1 MKTMRGGRGLGD
13 TIYLQSIARHM
24 TENGTTRMRV
34 ASDYAD
40 VFLPLGR
47 RVQVIPFTRTGVEIV
62 AHYVSRK
69 AMAGTSQFTDMCIQ
83 VGIRKP
89 IDLRLDWKPTDTEVM
104 QRIKA
109 KASGRPVVCVQLP
122 RAPMGRIDGFG
133 ADLLPCPTAMQAIVH
148 ELGKHFAVMQVG
160 SGRALYH
167 LRGIDIDL
175 ANQTSVSQMIDA
187 ASQADVFF
195 GYPSFIIPLAESLG
209 KPGLFLWSR
218 AGLKSLQ
225 PFIAQ
230 ITPEKLLHKPG
241 LSRAIMDNAT
251 PEQIHAAVASL
262 LQPT

>member
-1 MKTMRGGRGLGD
+1 MRGGRGLGD

-24 TENGTTRMRV
+24 TEDGVTRMRV

-47 RVQVIPFTRTGVEIV
+47 RVQVIPFTRTGVDIV
-62 AHYVSRK
+62 AHYVGRK
-69 AMAGTSQFTDMCIQ
+69 AIAGTSQFVDMCFQ
-83 VGIRKP
+83 AGIRKEVG
-89 IDLRLDWKPTDTEVM
+89 LRLDWKPIDLDLV

-109 KASGRPVVCVQLP
+109 AGRPVVCVQLP
-122 RAPMGRIDGFG
+122 RAPMGRVDGFG
-133 ADLLPCPTAMQAIVH
+133 ADLLPSEQSMQAIVG
-148 ELGKHFAVMQVG
+148 ELGKHFAVMLVG
-160 SGRALYH
+160 SGRALYN

-218 AGLKSLQ
+218 AGLRSPQ

-241 LSRAIMDNAT
+241 LSRHIIDNAT
-251 PEQIHAAVASL
+251 PEQINAAVASL
-262 LQPT
+262 LQPA

>member
-1 MKTMRGGRGLGD
+1 MRGGRGLGD

-24 TENGTTRMRV
+24 TEDGETRVRV

-40 VFLPLGR
+40 VFIPLGR
-47 RVQVIPFTRTGVEIV
+47 RVQVIPFTRTGVDIV
-62 AHYVSRK
+62 AHYVGRK
-69 AMAGTSQFTDMCIQ
+69 AMAGTSQFADMCWQ
-83 VGIRKP
+83 AAIRKP
-89 IDLRLDWKPTDTEVM
+89 IDLRLDWKPIDTDIV
-104 QRIKA
+104 QRVKGA
-109 KASGRPVVCVQLP
+109 GRPVVCVQLP
-122 RAPMGRIDGFG
+122 RSPMGRIDGFG
-133 ADLLPCPTAMQAIVH
+133 ADLLPTQQAMQDIVN

-175 ANQTSVSQMIDA
+175 ANQTSVSQMLDA
-187 ASQADVFF
+187 ASQADAFF

-241 LSRAIMDNAT
+241 LSRAIMDNAK
-251 PEQIHAAVASL
+251 PEQIHAAVTSL
-262 LQPT
+262 LQPA